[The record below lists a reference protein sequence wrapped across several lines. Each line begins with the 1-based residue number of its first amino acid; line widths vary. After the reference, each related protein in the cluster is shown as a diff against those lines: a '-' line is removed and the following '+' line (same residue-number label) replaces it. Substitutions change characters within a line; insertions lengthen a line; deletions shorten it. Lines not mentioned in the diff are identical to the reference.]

1 MLCLGHRQFRCLSGA
16 VVTLLVG
23 ELLIDYSLR
32 EVVGPPSALL
42 DEGLKEMLECYDKA
56 TSRPVS
62 YTHLDVYKRQGL
74 GAVGSF
80 EGGCL

>member
-32 EVVGPPSALL
+32 EVVGPPSTLL

-56 TSRPVS
+56 TSRIIHRLSVDDIVCS
-62 YTHLDVYKRQGL
+62 DLDVML
-74 GAVGSF
+74 
-80 EGGCL
+80 